1 VIFETPRLLIR
12 RLAPD
17 DLLPF
22 HEMQSNARVMQYTTA
37 RAMTMEENE
46 RELRNIQ
53 ICYDEP
59 GNTFRVWAVERKEDG
74 QFIGTCA
81 IILNKHGENE
91 IGFRLDEK
99 HWNKGYA
106 TEITAGLIRYGLEEL
121 GLDHLVAYVYEDN
134 IGSWKALDRSAF
146 QLIKKFFNEEEQ
158 CWDRYYRIEKH

>member
-1 VIFETPRLLIR
+1 MIFETPRLLIR

-17 DLLPF
+17 DLAPF
-22 HEMQSNARVMQYTTA
+22 HAMQSNPKVMQYTTA

-46 RELRNIQ
+46 RELHNIQ

-81 IILNKHGENE
+81 IILNKQRENE

-121 GLDHLVAYVYEDN
+121 GLDHLAAYVYEDN

-158 CWDRYYRIEKH
+158 CWDRYYRIEKA